1 MRVRAFAVDIDG
13 TLTENGSK
21 VHLQSLSLLRALERS
36 GYRVLFVSGRSS
48 IEAYILAMFLG
59 TTRVAIGENGGVI
72 TTSPTEHI
80 LLVERDYSERAY
92 ELLRSRLRDVRLK
105 PVFPRMTEVVLERT
119 FSIDEAMSIVRR
131 EGLPVVIV
139 DSMYAYHINHER
151 INKAVGLR
159 IALETLGIKP
169 EECVA
174 IGDSATDVPLFLS
187 CGYSIA
193 IGNADDGVKSMAK
206 ASVKGRNGNGLL
218 EALNLVI
225 DNMLDGTGTG
235 TGTDI
240 GMGMGDSSGYSTGSK
255 DDNEHVG
262 DDGKGVLA

>member
-1 MRVRAFAVDIDG
+1 MEVRAFAIDIDG

-36 GYRVLFVSGRSS
+36 GYRVLFVTGRSS

-72 TTSPTEHI
+72 TTSPTEH
-80 LLVERDYSERAY
+80 LLLADKGYSERAY
-92 ELLRSRLRDVRLK
+92 ELLKSRVADVRLK

-119 FSIDEAMSIVRR
+119 FSIDEAMGMIRR

-151 INKAVGLR
+151 INKAVGLKV
-159 IALETLGIKP
+159 ALDSLGIKP
-169 EECVA
+169 EQCIA
-174 IGDSATDVPLFLS
+174 IGDSATDIPLFQS

-193 IGNADDGVKSMAK
+193 IGNADDHVKSMAK
-206 ASVKGRNGNGLL
+206 TSVKGRDGNGLV
-218 EALNLVI
+218 EALQHFI
-225 DNMLDGTGTG
+225 DNMLDGM
-235 TGTDI
+235 DSDDDDYI
-240 GMGMGDSSGYSTGSK
+240 GNSK
-255 DDNEHVG
+255 
-262 DDGKGVLA
+262 

>member
-1 MRVRAFAVDIDG
+1 MKVRAFAIDIDG

-21 VHLQSLSLLRALERS
+21 VHLQSLSMLRALERS
-36 GYRVLFVSGRSS
+36 GYRVLFVTGRSS

-80 LLVERDYSERAY
+80 LLVDKGYSERAY
-92 ELLRSRLRDVRLK
+92 ELLRSRITDVRLK

-119 FSIDEAMSIVRR
+119 FSIDDAMDIIRK

-139 DSMYAYHINHER
+139 DSMYAYHINHES

-159 IALETLGIKP
+159 VALDNLGISL
-169 EECVA
+169 EECIA
-174 IGDSATDVPLFLS
+174 IGDSATDIPLFLS

-193 IGNADDGVKSMAK
+193 IGNADDEVKSMAK
-206 ASVKGRNGNGLL
+206 VSVKGKNGNGLI
-218 EALNLVI
+218 EALQYVV
-225 DNMLDGTGTG
+225 DNMVEMVDDCNG
-235 TGTDI
+235 I
-240 GMGMGDSSGYSTGSK
+240 SSSSNNNNNSNSNK
-255 DDNEHVG
+255 
-262 DDGKGVLA
+262 